1 MAVAW
6 WQLVIGVLAGLAIVW
21 AVLVAAL
28 TSAARRHPS
37 SMAVG
42 DMLRLVPDVARLLK
56 RLVFDGS
63 VPIGVRIWLIALLAY
78 LLSPLDLIPDFV
90 PVIGYADDAIMVAIA
105 IRFATRRA
113 GRAAIERHW
122 PGTAEGLH
130 AVFAMAGLERR

>member
-21 AVLVAAL
+21 AV
-28 TSAARRHPS
+28 SAARRHPS